1 MTPPDNSF
9 SPGFR
14 PVAGAGLA
22 AAGPVEPSASPDPAP
37 GPTLQAVRKTR
48 ADYFSCRKTQALL
61 NQGRTLYRRGESYS
75 AIARALG
82 VSPDTARRWIDPE
95 YDARRRSC
103 APRSNRH
110 ASLEP
115 DEAML
120 PTLPFV
126 PGVII
131 TGRYR
136 MKLDHD
142 EFGLSKSKLIN
153 VIDSS
158 I

>member
-1 MTPPDNSF
+1 MVMTQPDNSF
-9 SPGFR
+9 SPEFR

-103 APRSNRH
+103 APLSTRQ
-110 ASLEP
+110 ASAEA
-115 DEAML
+115 DEAMF

-126 PGVII
+126 PDLII

-136 MKLDHD
+136 MKPQAT
-142 EFGLSKSKLIN
+142 
-153 VIDSS
+153 
-158 I
+158 

>member
-1 MTPPDNSF
+1 M
-9 SPGFR
+9 
-14 PVAGAGLA
+14 
-22 AAGPVEPSASPDPAP
+22 
-37 GPTLQAVRKTR
+37 VRKTR

-103 APRSNRH
+103 APLSTRQ
-110 ASLEP
+110 ASAEA
-115 DEAML
+115 DEAMF

-126 PGVII
+126 PGLII

-136 MKLDHD
+136 MKPQAT
-142 EFGLSKSKLIN
+142 
-153 VIDSS
+153 
-158 I
+158 